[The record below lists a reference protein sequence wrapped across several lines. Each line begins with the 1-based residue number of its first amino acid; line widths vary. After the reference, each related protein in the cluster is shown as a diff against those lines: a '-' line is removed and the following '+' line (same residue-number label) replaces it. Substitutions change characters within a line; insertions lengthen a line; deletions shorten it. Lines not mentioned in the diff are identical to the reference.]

1 MGLSPRKGSYT
12 TMKNV
17 TTVTMDTDGVP
28 WRVQG
33 VAGDVAGEGV
43 GVGEGP
49 CWLGFC
55 REDHGT
61 ARRECKQEGA
71 RQVSMASGVHATSC
85 VGGKTVPCVG
95 RTKIFPLHV
104 YT

>member
-1 MGLSPRKGSYT
+1 
-12 TMKNV
+12 
-17 TTVTMDTDGVP
+17 MDTDGVP

-43 GVGEGP
+43 GVREGP
-49 CWLGFC
+49 CWLGFYQ
-55 REDHGT
+55 EDQGK

-71 RQVSMASGVHATSC
+71 RQVSMALRVHATSC
-85 VGGKTVPCVG
+85 VGVKTVHCVG
-95 RTKIFPLHV
+95 RTKIFPLRV